1 MAKTTSRTSSREKR
15 IEAELAKLDKLG
27 TELSS
32 DGKKPLDELDWEL
45 IKVGNAILASSAEI
59 RKLVKATTKKEP
71 KHG

>member
-1 MAKTTSRTSSREKR
+1 MAKTTSRISK

-32 DGKKPLDELDWEL
+32 DGKKPIDELDWEL

-59 RKLVKATTKKEP
+59 RKLVKAFIKKD
-71 KHG
+71 KRHG

>member
-1 MAKTTSRTSSREKR
+1 MAKTTSRTSK

-32 DGKKPLDELDWEL
+32 DGKKPVDELDWEL
-45 IKVGNAILASSAEI
+45 IKIGNAILASSAEI
-59 RKLVKATTKKEP
+59 RKLVKSLTKKEP